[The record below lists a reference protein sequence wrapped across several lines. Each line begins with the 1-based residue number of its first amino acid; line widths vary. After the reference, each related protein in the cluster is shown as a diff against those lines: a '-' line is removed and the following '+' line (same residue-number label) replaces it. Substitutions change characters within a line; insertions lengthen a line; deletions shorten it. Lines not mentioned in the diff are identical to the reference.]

1 MPKRGHF
8 RVLEALKSSLEI
20 WDCQKILATESGTIS
35 IGQQTTSYFLFAKP
49 VEKMTVTINYIPRI
63 RAKNKQRFYA
73 FCGIL
78 APILFA
84 FLMAAGSL
92 LRPGYSQ
99 TRNFVSDLGVGPY
112 AIIQNVNFVI
122 FGLLSVG
129 LALGLRGGLLAP
141 MGRALKVGTGFV
153 IIFGLAVMLAGI
165 FPENYLSGVPRQQVS
180 SIAFLS
186 IIAAQLLIWQ
196 GLRREDAVI
205 WGRYRVYSLTSG
217 LLSFVL
223 VWFSASTDY
232 PGAAQ
237 RIFIAVPW
245 LWVEVT
251 GLKLYF
257 LTKRAPYS

>member
-1 MPKRGHF
+1 LLQNKIFPKHF
-8 RVLEALKSSLEI
+8 IVKRFQQPRVVKYPADRK
-20 WDCQKILATESGTIS
+20 
-35 IGQQTTSYFLFAKP
+35 TTPYFLFAKP
-49 VEKMTVTINYIPRI
+49 LGKMDVAMNIIPRI

-84 FLMAAGSL
+84 FLIAVASL

-99 TRNFVSDLGVGPY
+99 THNFVSDLGVCPY
-112 AIIQNVNFVI
+112 AIIQKVNFVI

-129 LALGLRGGLLAP
+129 FALGLRGGLPAP
-141 MGRALKVGTGFV
+141 MGKALKVGTGFV
-153 IIFGLAVMLAGI
+153 IIFSLAVMLAGI
-165 FPENYLSGVPRQQVS
+165 FPENYLSGVPHQQVS

-196 GLRREDAVI
+196 GLRRGDAVI

-223 VWFSASTDY
+223 VWFSASSDY

-245 LWVEVT
+245 FWIEVT

-257 LTKRAPYS
+257 LTKRAPDS